1 VSNVSY
7 FSEMFHN
14 LGGLSIELDKALNIM
29 VRSYRKEVSAIDKED
44 AQKTLLSFL
53 WLLLEEDEKAL
64 ELNTQK
70 IRQVLEAFIA
80 QQKIESEINSI
91 HKKLE
96 SGKELLNK
104 EISILDSLIGQISN
118 QASKAFRRMR
128 KAG

>member
-1 VSNVSY
+1 
-7 FSEMFHN
+7 
-14 LGGLSIELDKALNIM
+14 M

-104 EISILDSLIGQISN
+104 EINILDSLIGQISN